1 MVLIAPPV
9 RGLAHSALNVSYRT
23 VAYTFCTVISLN
35 LYVDAVLTIGTLA
48 RRTGVSVST
57 LRAWER
63 RYGFPVPRRLAGG
76 HRRYTERDVE
86 AILWALRDRHAGSSI
101 ALALERAKAVSLG
114 PRSSLFGALR
124 HALPEVA
131 PAALSK
137 RGMLM
142 LSRAME
148 DEIAGRADRPILIAA
163 FQHERFWR
171 ASEARWRNLAATA
184 KAAIVLAALRRPR
197 HGDRLWEVRIETTTP
212 IAREWVVLCDSPTF
226 SACLV
231 GVELPDATERTF
243 EVLWTTEPIVVRDVA
258 RIAGDIAITHAPA
271 VEAVVKAQLDAPA
284 VTNYDSVRA
293 TTALTNRVVAYMDPA
308 RRFEIS

>member
-9 RGLAHSALNVSYRT
+9 RGLADSAVVVSHRI
-23 VAYTFCTVISLN
+23 VAYTFCTVISVN
-35 LYVDAVLTIGTLA
+35 LYTDAELTIGTLA

-57 LRAWER
+57 IRAWER
-63 RYGFPVPRRLAGG
+63 RYGFPVPRRLESG

-114 PRSSLFGALR
+114 PRSSVFGALR
-124 HALPEVA
+124 HALPEVP
-131 PAALSK
+131 PAALSR

-148 DEIAGRADRPILIAA
+148 DEIAGRADQPILIGA

-171 ASEARWRNLAATA
+171 ASEARWRNLATTA
-184 KAAIVLAALRRPR
+184 KAAIALAALRRPR
-197 HGDRLWEVRIETTTP
+197 RGDRLCEVRIEPTTP

-226 SACLV
+226 SACLA
-231 GVELPDATERTF
+231 GVELPDAGERRF

-258 RIAGDIAITHAPA
+258 RIAADIASTDAPA
-271 VEAVVKAQLDAPA
+271 LDAIVKGALQAPA
-284 VTNYDSVRA
+284 VTNYDSVRT
-293 TTALTNRVVAYMDPA
+293 TTALTNRVVAYMDPG
-308 RRFEIS
+308 R